1 MASNAG
7 DCSEMLHRAGQG
19 DAQALGMLFDQHR
32 DRLYRMVQVRIDH
45 RLQGRLDPSDVLQ
58 EAYLEFARS
67 LGHYVKE
74 PTLPFYL

>member
-1 MASNAG
+1 
-7 DCSEMLHRAGQG
+7 
-19 DAQALGMLFDQHR
+19 MLFDQHR